1 MRDYI
6 LFVVLGVMMMLSVAR
21 PLIGLGTW
29 TWLSYMSPHRLAYGF
44 AHNASVVQPVAAIT
58 AVALLFNWKERMR
71 WRWTP
76 VTTLWVCFVLWIT
89 CAWPLALYRDL
100 AEPEAIRSIK
110 IQLMTLATY
119 FIVKDRRSIDIVV
132 WVAAMSIGFYGFKG
146 GVFTI
151 ATGGRYLV
159 WGPEGSFLSGNN
171 EIALALTMIM
181 PLLWYLW
188 KQVDGKWAKRAL
200 AVGFVLCLAS
210 VTASYSR
217 GAYLAIAAM
226 LGAIWWR
233 SDRKWLG
240 AGLVAVAAVLAFGLM
255 PEKFTQRVDSIAE
268 YQEDASAMGR
278 INAWQFAT
286 NVALDHPVTGGGYGV
301 FNPEAFRRYAPDP
314 EAFHDAHSIYFEV
327 LGEQGFVG
335 LALFLGFA
343 GLAFRESQRIRK
355 ATRDDPEKAWAFD
368 LATALQA
375 SAIAYAVGGAF
386 LGLAYLDLP
395 YQLVALVVL
404 TGRVALPDAKEIEL
418 SKPSLTPAERRQLRK
433 T

>member
-1 MRDYI
+1 MRDYA
-6 LFVVLGVMMMLSVAR
+6 LFVVLGVMMLLSAAR

-29 TWLSYMSPHRLAYGF
+29 SWLSYMSPHRLAYGF
-44 AHNASVVQPVAAIT
+44 AHNASVVQPIAAIT
-58 AVALLFNWKERMR
+58 AITLLFNWKDRMR

-76 VTTLWVCFVLWIT
+76 VTTLWVLFVLWIT
-89 CAWPLALYRDL
+89 CTWPFALYRDL
-100 AEPEAIRSIK
+100 AEPEAMRSVK
-110 IQLMTLATY
+110 LQLMALATY
-119 FIVKDRRSIDIVV
+119 FIVKDRRSIHAMV

-159 WGPEGSFLSGNN
+159 WGPEGSFLAGNN

-188 KQVDGKWAKRAL
+188 RQVDGKWAKRAL
-200 AVGFVLCLAS
+200 AAGFLLCLAS
-210 VTASYSR
+210 VLASYSR

-240 AGLVAVAAVLAFGLM
+240 TGLVVIAAMLAFGLM
-255 PEKFTQRVDSIAE
+255 PEKFTQRVDSIAD
-268 YQEDASAMGR
+268 YKEDASAMGR

-286 NVALDHPVTGGGYGV
+286 NVALDHPVMGGGYGV
-301 FNPEAFRRYAPDP
+301 FNRDAFRRYAPDP
-314 EAFHDAHSIYFEV
+314 ERFHDAHSIYFEV
-327 LGEQGFVG
+327 LGEHGFVG

-343 GLAFRESQRIRK
+343 GFAFLETQRIRK
-355 ATRDDPEKAWAFD
+355 ATREDPEKLWAFD
-368 LATALQA
+368 LVTALQA
-375 SAIAYAVGGAF
+375 SGIAYAVGGAF

-395 YQLVALVVL
+395 YQLVALAVL
-404 TGRVALPDAKEIEL
+404 AGRVALPDAKEIEL
-418 SKPSLTPAERRQLRK
+418 SKPPLTAAERRRLR
-433 T
+433 TS